1 MDSRNEINNRQKATS
16 TPKDRHVKIG
26 GRDRRIRIPPS
37 IAPQVFKLTKELG
50 FKTDGETVGWLLR
63 NAEPAIFAA
72 TGHGVNTTPSDV
84 THSNSNS
91 QMSYTNCGNN
101 FTINGGHI
109 SCVNNFFRYSI
120 TNTGHHEMICP
131 GATVT
136 EYAASSTLPARDKEG
151 VSSQNQEQKQQQP
164 QPQFE
169 LGKVEMAADEK
180 TYVWREE

>member
-1 MDSRNEINNRQKATS
+1 MDSRNKINNRQKATR
-16 TPKDRHVKIG
+16 TPRDRHVKIG

-37 IAPQVFKLTKELG
+37 VAPQVFKLTKELG
-50 FKTDGETVGWLLR
+50 FKTDGETVGWLLQ

-84 THSNSNS
+84 THVHNH
-91 QMSYTNCGNN
+91 TNRGYNH
-101 FTINGGHI
+101 FTINIGDH
-109 SCVNNFFRYSI
+109 NNVFSYTGANI
-120 TNTGHHEMICP
+120 GHHEMVFP
-131 GATVT
+131 GVTMT

-151 VSSQNQEQKQQQP
+151 VSNQNQEQQQQQP

-169 LGKVEMAADEK
+169 LGKVEMPADEK